1 MAKISDKVKYALDE
15 ARMLVLGAQV
25 LVGFQ
30 FRSVFEKGFDSLPL
44 PSQILKLTGLGIMLV
59 AIGLLIAP
67 SSYHRLVERGEDT
80 EEIHRY
86 TSKLMRFA
94 LLPFSLGLGIDL
106 YVAAQKVVGWK
117 TGVAAGLFGLLLA
130 LSFWY
135 ALEFYMKRERAGEI
149 AEEKK
154 KEHEMDEE
162 KDAERDDQKERDG
175 QKERDDQRERD
186 AKKKLGDKIKHVLT
200 ECRVVLP
207 GSQALLGFQFI
218 VVLTESFDKLPDAA
232 KYVHLASLGLNALTI
247 VLLMTPAAYHRI
259 VEQGEETEHFHRF
272 ASKILVASL
281 VPLALALSG
290 DVYVVVEKVT
300 DSQLV
305 SVVSALVILALF
317 WELWFGLTLY
327 RRTQREYVS

>member
-1 MAKISDKVKYALDE
+1 MAKIRDKVKYALDE

-25 LVGFQ
+25 LVGFE
-30 FRSVFEKGFDSLPL
+30 FRSVFEKGFDSLSL

-67 SSYHRLVERGEDT
+67 SAYHRLVERGEDT
-80 EEIHRY
+80 NEIHRY
-86 TSKLMRFA
+86 TSKLMSFA
-94 LLPFSLGLGIDL
+94 LLPFSLGLGLDL
-106 YVAAQKVVGWK
+106 YVAVQKTIGWK
-117 TGVAAGLFGLLLA
+117 TGLAAGLCGSLLA

-135 ALEFYMKRERAGEI
+135 VLEFYMRRERADEI
-149 AEEKK
+149 AEEQK
-154 KEHEMDEE
+154 KEREMEE
-162 KDAERDDQKERDG
+162 ERDAEGEG
-175 QKERDDQRERD
+175 QKERE

-218 VVLTESFDKLPDAA
+218 VILTESFDKLPAAA

-327 RRTQREYVS
+327 RRTQREYAG